1 MNTATQQIPSNPAL
15 EFAQSILDETNN
27 GLELIEILRDIAE
40 DCDEKA
46 NTNDRIAATNILNDR
61 AFGKP
66 PKQLFHSQDPVPDP
80 ASETGEND
88 VEPAPYSIR
97 GAIRESPPA
106 ASHEEPES
114 PRLVSQINGAL
125 HNSLGPAPTA
135 PQTTEPFDPNSIHF
149 TIQQHILAI
158 TNNGQTLRD
167 ILLEIARAEDD
178 PRVTPYHRRRAVILL
193 IDRSLGTD
201 PTPVLR
207 AVQAPPEPVQSVP
220 HNPEYPPGYVFDPTK
235 DCIYCSQ
242 SLNMSEGHEGDHR
255 RDHEGLARARA
266 EIQRMKDEG
275 ILTPDPNAPK
285 IDISM
290 YRPPED
296 WVPDPNEVR
305 KEAADFWAE
314 IELRYERQKNWPK
327 IEERR
332 RKKLAQIYPSHSD
345 DDGEQPDT

>member
-1 MNTATQQIPSNPAL
+1 MTTATQQFPSNPAL
-15 EFAQSILDETNN
+15 DFAQSILDETNN

-61 AFGKP
+61 AFGKV

-80 ASETGEND
+80 APETDDND
-88 VEPAPYSIR
+88 VDPAPYSIR
-97 GAIRESPPA
+97 GAFRESPPA

-125 HNSLGPAPTA
+125 HKSLGPTPTA
-135 PQTTEPFDPNSIHF
+135 PQSTEPFDPNSIHF

-167 ILLEIARAEDD
+167 ILLEIARAEDN

-207 AVQAPPEPVQSVP
+207 PSR
-220 HNPEYPPGYVFDPTK
+220 N
-235 DCIYCSQ
+235 
-242 SLNMSEGHEGDHR
+242 
-255 RDHEGLARARA
+255 
-266 EIQRMKDEG
+266 
-275 ILTPDPNAPK
+275 DPNWVKVSRTTLSIPPATSLTRPRAASSAAPASTCTK
-285 IDISM
+285 GTKESIASTT
-290 YRPPED
+290 RGL
-296 WVPDPNEVR
+296 PN
-305 KEAADFWAE
+305 
-314 IELRYERQKNWPK
+314 PS
-327 IEERR
+327 RR
-332 RKKLAQIYPSHSD
+332 SIA
-345 DDGEQPDT
+345 

>member
-80 ASETGEND
+80 APETGEND

-125 HNSLGPAPTA
+125 HNS
-135 PQTTEPFDPNSIHF
+135 
-149 TIQQHILAI
+149 
-158 TNNGQTLRD
+158 
-167 ILLEIARAEDD
+167 
-178 PRVTPYHRRRAVILL
+178 
-193 IDRSLGTD
+193 
-201 PTPVLR
+201 
-207 AVQAPPEPVQSVP
+207 
-220 HNPEYPPGYVFDPTK
+220 
-235 DCIYCSQ
+235 
-242 SLNMSEGHEGDHR
+242 
-255 RDHEGLARARA
+255 
-266 EIQRMKDEG
+266 
-275 ILTPDPNAPK
+275 
-285 IDISM
+285 
-290 YRPPED
+290 
-296 WVPDPNEVR
+296 
-305 KEAADFWAE
+305 
-314 IELRYERQKNWPK
+314 
-327 IEERR
+327 
-332 RKKLAQIYPSHSD
+332 
-345 DDGEQPDT
+345 

>member
-1 MNTATQQIPSNPAL
+1 MTTATQQIPANPAL
-15 EFAQSILDETNN
+15 DFAQSILDETNN

-80 ASETGEND
+80 APETDD
-88 VEPAPYSIR
+88 VA
-97 GAIRESPPA
+97 AIRESPPA

-125 HNSLGPAPTA
+125 HKSLGPAPTA

-158 TNNGQTLRD
+158 TNNGQMLRD
-167 ILLEIARAEDD
+167 ILLEIARAEDN
-178 PRVTPYHRRRAVILL
+178 PRVTPYHRRRAAIIL

-207 AVQAPPEPVQSVP
+207 AVQERPEPGQSVS
-220 HNPEYPPGYVFDPTK
+220 HHPEYPPDYTLDPTK
-235 DCIYCSQ
+235 SCIYCSP
-242 SLNMSEGHEGDHR
+242 SLDISEGHEGDHR
-255 RDHEGLARARA
+255 IDHEGLAEAFA
-266 EIQRMKDEG
+266 ENRRLLEELG
-275 ILTPDPNAPK
+275 IAPP
-285 IDISM
+285 DISEITEREHSS
-290 YRPPED
+290 YNNIPED
-296 WVPDPNEVR
+296 YIPNPDEIR
-305 KEAADFWAE
+305 KVVAEFAAQLDLQAE
-314 IELRYERQKNWPK
+314 RRAQWPA

-332 RKKLAQIYPSHSD
+332 RKKLAQIYPSHSEED
-345 DDGEQPDT
+345 EPPNT